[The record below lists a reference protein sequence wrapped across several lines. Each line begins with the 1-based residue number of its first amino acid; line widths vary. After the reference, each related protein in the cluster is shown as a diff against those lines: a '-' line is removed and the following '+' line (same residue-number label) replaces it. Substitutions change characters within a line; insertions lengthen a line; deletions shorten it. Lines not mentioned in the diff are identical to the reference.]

1 MGEDSFSHPCRKNK
15 SGKDGAP
22 RVVRSSNRAGGT
34 LEPMRFDLR
43 FLAAF
48 DKHHPLRRLAV
59 KDAIALGTLV
69 VLTLALFGITGLYY
83 SAYTR
88 YRASLGLPTD
98 NTPVITLPV
107 VRRH

>member
-1 MGEDSFSHPCRKNK
+1 MDFEALLPSALISAL
-15 SGKDGAP
+15 GKDH
-22 RVVRSSNRAGGT
+22 R
-34 LEPMRFDLR
+34 
-43 FLAAF
+43 
-48 DKHHPLRRLAV
+48 KRRLAV
-59 KDAIALGTLV
+59 RDFFALAALV
-69 VLTLALFGITGLYY
+69 GIMLALFGITGLYY